1 VSRGYLGI
9 QLQDLDPDLQALV
22 RTKEAHGAVV
32 LDVLTGEA
40 GEAAGL
46 KRYDVITEVSGKKV
60 DDGDALVR
68 QISNRAPGSTVALTV
83 VRDGRPLQLQAKLAE
98 RTIADDDEDDDSE
111 DWEQDLSAEGDA
123 FGLITSELSKHSQR
137 ELDIPADRHGVVV
150 KEVVGLSPGV
160 DVIAHGDIIV
170 EVNRQPTPHAADYKK
185 VLADLKDGQVAW
197 LFVYRP
203 RPEATFLAKVDVEKK
218 PAKVAEK
225 KVERK
230 AHR

>member
-1 VSRGYLGI
+1 
-9 QLQDLDPDLQALV
+9 
-22 RTKEAHGAVV
+22 
-32 LDVLTGEA
+32 
-40 GEAAGL
+40 
-46 KRYDVITEVSGKKV
+46 
-60 DDGDALVR
+60 
-68 QISNRAPGSTVALTV
+68 
-83 VRDGRPLQLQAKLAE
+83 
-98 RTIADDDEDDDSE
+98 
-111 DWEQDLSAEGDA
+111 A